1 MKTRLYILLLLFQA
15 TATSLHAQCGYL
27 AGKITDISGS
37 MPLVA
42 SLSAKTDQG
51 KQRLGKSDSLGV
63 FNVEM
68 PCQIAELTI
77 ECPQFQ
83 TQHIPVN
90 IDGKTE
96 GTFFISLAM
105 MPLGKQ
111 TSDEPYAQSE
121 QKHFELKDSLKAVSI
136 VRRIEVRD
144 ALSDQRLP
152 AEICLY
158 YTQKQ
163 KKDCFSLTT
172 DRPRAEIV
180 FTEKDIVAIEVKS
193 GGYQAYN
200 GNLILDKTDQEPR
213 TYIIKLNRQRT
224 ILSVNIL
231 QAQQG
236 MLCRLWS
243 DGQSDITLNRVND
256 GHYFAELVPGRSYKF
271 GIASTTNAPELVTA
285 MASIKEGITIKTLR
299 MAERAAE
306 RPAPVVVTRAEP
318 PVPKGITASDKT
330 LYFPRSDYKLPVQ
343 SRTYLDSVAIYIRE
357 NKNKGLRITGHTDN
371 VGNPGLNLTL
381 SEYRVRVISR
391 YLIGKGVPEGVI
403 AAVGVGSRFPVR
415 PNDSEENRRMN
426 RRVEVQIIDLDSKSN

>member
-15 TATSLHAQCGYL
+15 AAWPLYAQCGFL
-27 AGKITDISGS
+27 AGKITDISGET
-37 MPLVA
+37 PLIA

-51 KQRLGKSDSLGV
+51 KLRLGKSDSLGT
-63 FNVEM
+63 FKVEM
-68 PCQIAELTI
+68 PCHITELLV

-90 IDGKTE
+90 IDGKAE
-96 GTFFISLAM
+96 GTFSISLAM

-144 ALSDQRLP
+144 ALSDERLP
-152 AEICLY
+152 ADICLY

-163 KKDCFSLTT
+163 KKDCFALTT

-193 GGYQAYN
+193 TGYQGYN
-200 GNLILDKTDQEPR
+200 GNLILDKTDEEPR
-213 TYIIKLNRQRT
+213 TYIIKLSLQRT
-224 ILSVNIL
+224 INIK
-231 QAQQG
+231 
-236 MLCRLWS
+236 
-243 DGQSDITLNRVND
+243 
-256 GHYFAELVPGRSYKF
+256 GRP
-271 GIASTTNAPELVTA
+271 IARPV
-285 MASIKEGITIKTLR
+285 
-299 MAERAAE
+299 AAVANVE
-306 RPAPVVVTRAEP
+306 SPAL
-318 PVPKGITASDKT
+318 KGIMASDKT
-330 LYFPRSDYKLPVQ
+330 LYFPRSDYKLPMQ
-343 SRTYLDSVAIYIRE
+343 SRTYLDSVAMYILE

-371 VGNPGLNLTL
+371 VGNPSLNLTL

-403 AAVGVGSRFPVR
+403 AATGVGSRFPVR

>member
-1 MKTRLYILLLLFQA
+1 MKTRLYTILLLFQA
-15 TATSLHAQCGYL
+15 ATASLHAQCGYL
-27 AGKITDISGS
+27 AGKITDISGAA
-37 MPLVA
+37 PLVA
-42 SLSAKTDQG
+42 TLSAKTEQG
-51 KQRLGKSDSLGV
+51 KQRLGKADSLGV

-68 PCQIAELTI
+68 PCHIIELTI

-83 TQHIPVN
+83 TQHIPVS

-136 VRRIEVRD
+136 VRRIEARD

-243 DGQSDITLNRVND
+243 DGEPDVALNRVND
-256 GHYFAELVPGRSYKF
+256 SHYFADLSPGRNYKF
-271 GIASTTNAPELVTA
+271 GITPASGQPELVTA
-285 MASIKEGITIKTLR
+285 MASVKEGITLKTLR
-299 MAERAAE
+299 VAERAPE
-306 RPAPVVVTRAEP
+306 RTAPVVTRAET

-330 LYFPRSDYKLPVQ
+330 LYFPRSDYKLPLQ
-343 SRTYLDSVAIYIRE
+343 SRTYLDSVAVYILE

-391 YLIGKGVPEGVI
+391 YLIGKGVPEGAI
-403 AAVGVGSRFPVR
+403 AAVGVGSKFPAR

-426 RRVEVQIIDLDSKSN
+426 RRVEVQIIDLDPKSN

>member
-1 MKTRLYILLLLFQA
+1 MKTRLYIILLLFQA
-15 TATSLHAQCGYL
+15 ATAPLHAQCGYL
-27 AGKITDISGS
+27 AGKITDISGAT
-37 MPLVA
+37 PLVA
-42 SLSAKTDQG
+42 GLSAKTEQG

-68 PCQIAELTI
+68 PCHIIELTI

-96 GTFFISLAM
+96 GTFFITLAM

-144 ALSDQRLP
+144 ALSDKRLP
-152 AEICLY
+152 AEVCLY

-243 DGQSDITLNRVND
+243 DDQPDISLNRVNES
-256 GHYFAELVPGRSYKF
+256 HYFADLVPGRSYKF
-271 GIASTTNAPELVTA
+271 GIAPASSQPELVTA
-285 MASIKEGITIKTLR
+285 MASVKEGITLKTLR
-299 MAERAAE
+299 VAERVPE
-306 RPAPVVVTRAEP
+306 RRAPVVTRVETPAAR
-318 PVPKGITASDKT
+318 GITASDKT
-330 LYFPRSDYKLPVQ
+330 LYFPRSDYKLPLQ
-343 SRTYLDSVAIYIRE
+343 SRTYLDSVALYILE

-403 AAVGVGSRFPVR
+403 AAVGVGSKFPAR

>member
-1 MKTRLYILLLLFQA
+1 MKTRLYIILLLLHAA
-15 TATSLHAQCGYL
+15 TGPLHAQCGYL
-27 AGKITDISGS
+27 AGKITDISGAT
-37 MPLVA
+37 PLIA
-42 SLSAKTDQG
+42 NLSAKTDQG
-51 KQRLGKSDSLGV
+51 KLRLGKSDSLGV

-68 PCQIAELTI
+68 PCQIIELTV
-77 ECPQFQ
+77 ESPQFQ

-163 KKDCFSLTT
+163 KKDCFGLTT

-193 GGYQAYN
+193 AGYQAYN

-213 TYIIKLNRQRT
+213 TYLIKLNRQRT

-243 DGQSDITLNRVND
+243 DGQSDIALNRVND

-271 GIASTTNAPELVTA
+271 GIAQASSQPELVTA
-285 MASIKEGITIKTLR
+285 MASVKEGITVKTLR
-299 MAERAAE
+299 VAE
-306 RPAPVVVTRAEP
+306 RPAPLVTRIETPAAT
-318 PVPKGITASDKT
+318 GITATDKT
-330 LYFPRSDYKLPVQ
+330 LYFPRSDYKLPMQ
-343 SRTYLDSVAIYIRE
+343 SRTYLDSVAVFILE

-371 VGNPGLNLTL
+371 VGNPGLNITL

-391 YLIGKGVPEGVI
+391 YLIGKGVTESVI
-403 AAVGVGSRFPVR
+403 AAIGMGS
-415 PNDSEENRRMN
+415 
-426 RRVEVQIIDLDSKSN
+426 

>member
-1 MKTRLYILLLLFQA
+1 MKTRLYILLLLFQ
-15 TATSLHAQCGYL
+15 TAAWQLYAQCGFL
-27 AGKITDISGS
+27 AGKITDISGEI
-37 MPLVA
+37 PLIA

-51 KQRLGKSDSLGV
+51 KLRLGKSDSLGT
-63 FNVEM
+63 FKVEM
-68 PCQIAELTI
+68 PCHITELLV

-90 IDGKTE
+90 IDGKAE
-96 GTFFISLAM
+96 GTFSISLAM

-144 ALSDQRLP
+144 ALSDERLP
-152 AEICLY
+152 ADICLY

-163 KKDCFSLTT
+163 KKDCFALTT

-193 GGYQAYN
+193 TGYQGYN
-200 GNLILDKTDQEPR
+200 GNLILDKTDEEPR
-213 TYIIKLNRQRT
+213 TYIIKLSLQRT
-224 ILSVNIL
+224 INIK
-231 QAQQG
+231 
-236 MLCRLWS
+236 
-243 DGQSDITLNRVND
+243 
-256 GHYFAELVPGRSYKF
+256 GRP
-271 GIASTTNAPELVTA
+271 IARPV
-285 MASIKEGITIKTLR
+285 
-299 MAERAAE
+299 AAVANVE
-306 RPAPVVVTRAEP
+306 SPAL
-318 PVPKGITASDKT
+318 KGITASDKT
-330 LYFPRSDYKLPVQ
+330 LYFPRSDYKLPMQ
-343 SRTYLDSVAIYIRE
+343 SRTYLDSVAMYILE

-371 VGNPGLNLTL
+371 VGNPSLNLTL

>member
-1 MKTRLYILLLLFQA
+1 MKTRLYIILLLFQA
-15 TATSLHAQCGYL
+15 AFQAATTSLHAQCGYL
-27 AGKITDISGS
+27 AGKIADISGAT
-37 MPLVA
+37 PLVA

-68 PCQIAELTI
+68 PCQIIELTI

-121 QKHFELKDSLKAVSI
+121 QRHFELKDSLKAVSI

-144 ALSDQRLP
+144 ALTDQRLP

-163 KKDCFSLTT
+163 KKDCFELTT

-243 DGQSDITLNRVND
+243 DGQSDIALNRVND
-256 GHYFAELVPGRSYKF
+256 SHYFAELVPGRSYKF
-271 GIASTTNAPELVTA
+271 GIAPASSQPELVTA
-285 MASIKEGITIKTLR
+285 MASVKEGITVKTLR
-299 MAERAAE
+299 VAE
-306 RPAPVVVTRAEP
+306 RPAPVVTRVETPAAR
-318 PVPKGITASDKT
+318 GITASDKT

-343 SRTYLDSVAIYIRE
+343 SRTYLDSVAIYILE

-403 AAVGVGSRFPVR
+403 AAVGMGSKFPVR

>member
-1 MKTRLYILLLLFQA
+1 MKTRLYIILLLFQA
-15 TATSLHAQCGYL
+15 AFQGVTTSLHAQCGYL
-27 AGKITDISGS
+27 AGKITDISGAT
-37 MPLVA
+37 PLVA

-68 PCQIAELTI
+68 PCQIIELTI

-136 VRRIEVRD
+136 VRRIEARD

-163 KKDCFSLTT
+163 KKDCFALTT

-180 FTEKDIVAIEVKS
+180 FTEKDIVAIEVKAA
-193 GGYQAYN
+193 GYQGYN

-231 QAQQG
+231 QAQPG
-236 MLCRLWS
+236 ILCRLWS
-243 DGQSDITLNRVND
+243 DGQSDIGLNRVND
-256 GHYFAELVPGRSYKF
+256 GHYFAELVPGRSYKL
-271 GIASTTNAPELVTA
+271 GIAPTSSAPELVTA
-285 MASIKEGITIKTLR
+285 MASVREGITVKTLR
-299 MAERAAE
+299 VAE
-306 RPAPVVVTRAEP
+306 RPAPAIARVET
-318 PVPKGITASDKT
+318 PVARGITASDKT
-330 LYFPRSDYKLPVQ
+330 LYFPRSDYKLPMQ
-343 SRTYLDSVAIYIRE
+343 SRTYLDSVAMYILE
-357 NKNKGLRITGHTDN
+357 NKHKGLRITGHTDN
-371 VGNPGLNLTL
+371 VGNAGLNLTL

-391 YLIGKGVPEGVI
+391 YLIGKGVPEGAI
-403 AAVGVGSRFPVR
+403 AAVGVGSKFPVR

-426 RRVEVQIIDLDSKSN
+426 RRVEVQIIDLDPKSN

>member
-15 TATSLHAQCGYL
+15 IGTSLHAQCGYL
-27 AGKITDISGS
+27 AGKITDISGTT
-37 MPLVA
+37 PLVA
-42 SLSAKTDQG
+42 SISAKTDQG
-51 KQRLGKSDSLGV
+51 KQRLGKSDSLGA

-68 PCQIAELTI
+68 PCQIIELTI

-96 GTFFISLAM
+96 GTFFVSLAM

-193 GGYQAYN
+193 GGYQGYN
-200 GNLILDKTDQEPR
+200 GNLILDKTDEEPR
-213 TYIIKLNRQRT
+213 TYIIKLNTQRT
-224 ILSVNIL
+224 I
-231 QAQQG
+231 
-236 MLCRLWS
+236 
-243 DGQSDITLNRVND
+243 
-256 GHYFAELVPGRSYKF
+256 
-271 GIASTTNAPELVTA
+271 
-285 MASIKEGITIKTLR
+285 SIKGRPIAR
-299 MAERAAE
+299 QVAAVANVE
-306 RPAPVVVTRAEP
+306 TPAAR
-318 PVPKGITASDKT
+318 GITASDKT

-426 RRVEVQIIDLDSKSN
+426 RRVEVQIIDLDPKSN

>member
-1 MKTRLYILLLLFQA
+1 MKTRLYIILLLFQA
-15 TATSLHAQCGYL
+15 ATGPLHAQCGYL
-27 AGKITDISGS
+27 AGKITDVSGATT
-37 MPLVA
+37 LVA

-51 KQRLGKSDSLGV
+51 KQRLGKSDSLGL

-68 PCQIAELTI
+68 PCQIIELTI

-121 QKHFELKDSLKAVSI
+121 QKHFELKDSLKTVSI

-243 DGQSDITLNRVND
+243 DGQSDIALNRVND

-271 GIASTTNAPELVTA
+271 GIAAASSQPELVTA
-285 MASIKEGITIKTLR
+285 MASVKEGITVKTLR
-299 MAERAAE
+299 VAE
-306 RPAPVVVTRAEP
+306 RPVPVVTRVETP
-318 PVPKGITASDKT
+318 PARGITASDKT
-330 LYFPRSDYKLPVQ
+330 LYFPRSDYKLPLQ
-343 SRTYLDSVAIYIRE
+343 SRTYLDSVAVYILE

-371 VGNPGLNLTL
+371 VGNAGLNLTL

-403 AAVGVGSRFPVR
+403 AAMGMGSRFPVR

>member
-1 MKTRLYILLLLFQA
+1 MKTRLYIILLLLHAA
-15 TATSLHAQCGYL
+15 TGPLHAQCGYL
-27 AGKITDISGS
+27 AGKITDISGAT
-37 MPLVA
+37 PLIA
-42 SLSAKTDQG
+42 NLSAKTDQG
-51 KQRLGKSDSLGV
+51 KLRLGKSDSLGV

-68 PCQIAELTI
+68 PCQIIELTV
-77 ECPQFQ
+77 ESPQFQ

-163 KKDCFSLTT
+163 KKDCFGLTT

-193 GGYQAYN
+193 AGYQAYN

-213 TYIIKLNRQRT
+213 TYLIKLNRQRT

-243 DGQSDITLNRVND
+243 DGQSDIALNRVND

-271 GIASTTNAPELVTA
+271 GIAQASSQPELVTA
-285 MASIKEGITIKTLR
+285 MASVKEGITVKTLR
-299 MAERAAE
+299 VAE
-306 RPAPVVVTRAEP
+306 RPAPLVTRIETPAAT
-318 PVPKGITASDKT
+318 GITATDKT
-330 LYFPRSDYKLPVQ
+330 LYFPRSDYKLPMQ
-343 SRTYLDSVAIYIRE
+343 SRTYLDSVAVFILE

-371 VGNPGLNLTL
+371 VGNPGLNITL

-391 YLIGKGVPEGVI
+391 YLIGKGVPESVI
-403 AAVGVGSRFPVR
+403 AAIGMGSKSPVR
-415 PNDSEENRRMN
+415 PNDSEENRRLN

>member
-15 TATSLHAQCGYL
+15 AAASLYAQCGYL
-27 AGKITDISGS
+27 AGKITDISGT

-42 SLSAKTDQG
+42 SLSAKTSDG
-51 KQRLGKSDSLGV
+51 KLRLGKSDSLGT
-63 FNVEM
+63 FKVEM
-68 PCQIAELTI
+68 PCQITELMI

-83 TQHIPVN
+83 TLHIPVN
-90 IDGKTE
+90 IDGKPE
-96 GTFFISLAM
+96 GTFSVSLAM

-144 ALSDQRLP
+144 ALSDQRLA

-163 KKDCFSLTT
+163 KKDCFALTT

-193 GGYQAYN
+193 GGYQGYN
-200 GNLILDKTDQEPR
+200 GNLILDKTDEEPR
-213 TYIIKLNRQRT
+213 TYIIKLNRQQV
-224 ILSVNIL
+224 I
-231 QAQQG
+231 
-236 MLCRLWS
+236 
-243 DGQSDITLNRVND
+243 
-256 GHYFAELVPGRSYKF
+256 
-271 GIASTTNAPELVTA
+271 
-285 MASIKEGITIKTLR
+285 SIKGQPIAR
-299 MAERAAE
+299 PVAAVASVE
-306 RPAPVVVTRAEP
+306 RPAL
-318 PVPKGITASDKT
+318 KGVTASDKT
-330 LYFPRSDYKLPVQ
+330 LYFPRSDYKLPLQ
-343 SRTYLDSVAIYIRE
+343 SRTYLDSVAIYILE

-403 AAVGVGSRFPVR
+403 AGIGVGSRFPVR

-426 RRVEVQIIDLDSKSN
+426 RRVEVQIIDLDPKSN

>member
-1 MKTRLYILLLLFQA
+1 MKTRLYIILLLFQA
-15 TATSLHAQCGYL
+15 AFPGATTSLHAQCGYL
-27 AGKITDISGS
+27 AGKISDISGAT
-37 MPLVA
+37 PLVA

-68 PCQIAELTI
+68 PCQIIELTI

-136 VRRIEVRD
+136 VRRIEARD

-163 KKDCFSLTT
+163 KKDCFALTT

-180 FTEKDIVAIEVKS
+180 FTEKDIVAIEVKAA
-193 GGYQAYN
+193 GYQGYN

-224 ILSVNIL
+224 VLSVNIL

-243 DGQSDITLNRVND
+243 DGQSDIALNRVND
-256 GHYFAELVPGRSYKF
+256 GHYFADLLPGRSYKF
-271 GIASTTNAPELVTA
+271 GIAPPSGQPELVTA
-285 MASIKEGITIKTLR
+285 MASVKEGITLKTLR
-299 MAERAAE
+299 VAE
-306 RPAPVVVTRAEP
+306 RPVPVVTRVETPAAR
-318 PVPKGITASDKT
+318 GITASDKT
-330 LYFPRSDYKLPVQ
+330 LYFPRSDYKLPAQ
-343 SRTYLDSVAIYIRE
+343 SRTYLDSVALYILE

-403 AAVGVGSRFPVR
+403 VAAGVGSKFPVR

-426 RRVEVQIIDLDSKSN
+426 RRVEVQIIDLDPKSN

>member
-1 MKTRLYILLLLFQA
+1 
-15 TATSLHAQCGYL
+15 
-27 AGKITDISGS
+27 
-37 MPLVA
+37 
-42 SLSAKTDQG
+42 
-51 KQRLGKSDSLGV
+51 
-63 FNVEM
+63 M
-68 PCQIAELTI
+68 PCHIIELTI

-96 GTFFISLAM
+96 GTFFVTLAM

-121 QKHFELKDSLKAVSI
+121 QKHFELKDSLKTVSI
-136 VRRIEVRD
+136 VRRIEARD

-163 KKDCFSLTT
+163 KKDCFALTT

-180 FTEKDIVAIEVKS
+180 FTEKDIVAIEVKAA
-193 GGYQAYN
+193 GYQGYN

-224 ILSVNIL
+224 VLSVNIL

-243 DGQSDITLNRVND
+243 DGQSDIALNRVND

-271 GIASTTNAPELVTA
+271 GIAATSGQPELVTA
-285 MASIKEGITIKTLR
+285 MASVKEGITIKTLR
-299 MAERAAE
+299 AAD
-306 RPAPVVVTRAEP
+306 RPAPAVTRVETPAAR
-318 PVPKGITASDKT
+318 GITASDKT
-330 LYFPRSDYKLPVQ
+330 LYFPRSDYKLPMQ
-343 SRTYLDSVAIYIRE
+343 SRTYLDSVAIYILE
-357 NKNKGLRITGHTDN
+357 NKNKTLRITGHTDN

-391 YLIGKGVPEGVI
+391 YLIGKGVPEGAI
-403 AAVGVGSRFPVR
+403 AAVGLGSKFPVR

-426 RRVEVQIIDLDSKSN
+426 RRVEVQIIDLDPKSN

>member
-1 MKTRLYILLLLFQA
+1 MKTRLHIILLLFQA
-15 TATSLHAQCGYL
+15 AASSLYAQCGYL
-27 AGKITDISGS
+27 AGKITDISGA

-42 SLSAKTDQG
+42 SVSAKTDQG
-51 KQRLGKSDSLGV
+51 KQRLGKSDSLGA

-68 PCQIAELTI
+68 PCQISELTI
-77 ECPQFQ
+77 ECPQYQ

-144 ALSDQRLP
+144 AVSDQRLA

-163 KKDCFSLTT
+163 KKDCFALTT

-193 GGYQAYN
+193 IGYQSYN
-200 GNLILDKTDQEPR
+200 GNLILDKTDEEPR

-224 ILSVNIL
+224 ILSVNVL

-243 DGQSDITLNRVND
+243 DGQSDIALNRVNE

-271 GIASTTNAPELVTA
+271 GIAPTPGAPELVTA
-285 MASIKEGITIKTLR
+285 MASVKEGITLKTLR
-299 MAERAAE
+299 MAERIPE
-306 RPAPVVVTRAEP
+306 RTAP
-318 PVPKGITASDKT
+318 PVTSVATPAARGITASDKT

-343 SRTYLDSVAIYIRE
+343 SRTYLDSVAIYILE

-391 YLIGKGVPEGVI
+391 YLIGKGVPESAI
-403 AAVGVGSRFPVR
+403 AAVGVGSKFPVR

>member
-1 MKTRLYILLLLFQA
+1 MKTRLYIILLLFQA
-15 TATSLHAQCGYL
+15 TTAPLYAQCGYL
-27 AGKITDISGS
+27 AGKITDISGAT
-37 MPLVA
+37 PLVA
-42 SLSAKTDQG
+42 SLSAKTEQG
-51 KQRLGKSDSLGV
+51 KLRLGKADSLGV

-68 PCQIAELTI
+68 PCHIVELTI

-96 GTFFISLAM
+96 GTFFISLTM

-231 QAQQG
+231 QARQG

-243 DGQSDITLNRVND
+243 DGQSDIALNRVND
-256 GHYFAELVPGRSYKF
+256 SHYFADLVPGRNYKF
-271 GIASTTNAPELVTA
+271 GIAPASSQQELVTA
-285 MASIKEGITIKTLR
+285 MASVKEGITLKTLR
-299 MAERAAE
+299 VAERAAE
-306 RPAPVVVTRAEP
+306 RREPVETLAAS
-318 PVPKGITASDKT
+318 GITASNKT
-330 LYFPRSDYKLPVQ
+330 LYFPRSDYKLPLQ
-343 SRTYLDSVAIYIRE
+343 SRTYLDSVAMYILE

-371 VGNPGLNLTL
+371 VGNPGLNITL

-403 AAVGVGSRFPVR
+403 AAVGVGSKFPAR

-426 RRVEVQIIDLDSKSN
+426 RRVEVQIIDLDPKNN